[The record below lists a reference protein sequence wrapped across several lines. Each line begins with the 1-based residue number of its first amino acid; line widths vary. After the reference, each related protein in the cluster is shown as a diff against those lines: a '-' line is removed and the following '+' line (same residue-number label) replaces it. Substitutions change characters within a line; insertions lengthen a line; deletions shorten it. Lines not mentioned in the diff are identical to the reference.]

1 MYERQEMTGVAVP
14 QIGNRQVDQGYVSGS
29 PNNIIKFLEGS
40 TSVLK
45 ENQMLDITPR
55 DSTGIPVSKQGQ
67 QIDDTHFGTNSIITS
82 SAKQPVALQENS
94 DKQFIRVL
102 RQAVLAPILSDLDA
116 VAERYQ
122 SPLAIGYASDL
133 LRNLRDYAR
142 RLPDDCFGS
151 LMFAFHDALS
161 YKNRWVQI
169 EPQTLLASKK
179 VIEKYASQSNFSEA
193 DMPKAIQALEVLGL
207 NTTPFE
213 ISLEALAAFDE
224 LDDVDDEEEN

>member
-1 MYERQEMTGVAVP
+1 MELQQTLGVITPTIGTRQSD
-14 QIGNRQVDQGYVSGS
+14 RGYVSRS
-29 PNNIIKFLEGS
+29 SDNIIKFPESS
-40 TSVLK
+40 TTTVK
-45 ENQMLDITPR
+45 GNQSLDTIPS
-55 DSTGIPVSKQGQ
+55 DLTGIPVSKQGHQ
-67 QIDDTHFGTNSIITS
+67 TDHNHFGTNAIITS
-82 SAKQPVALQENS
+82 SVKQPVTLQEKP

-102 RQAVLAPILSDLDA
+102 RQAVLAPILSDIDA

-142 RLPDDCFGS
+142 RLPDDSFGS

-193 DMPKAIQALEVLGL
+193 DMPKAIQALEALGL